1 MADDPKVEAPKEPV
15 KAPLTSDEV
24 SALKAKI
31 AEMES
36 ELNELRTEAPAEK
49 PAEKLVAKAPGK
61 DEIPRASEATINAL
75 VEEIRALRATLA
87 GKDSKQGKVFLAGIW
102 GD

>member
-1 MADDPKVEAPKEPV
+1 MADETKVEPPKEPA
-15 KAPLTSDEV
+15 KGPLTSDEV

-36 ELNELRTEAPAEK
+36 ELNELRTEAPAK
-49 PAEKLVAKAPGK
+49 PAAKPEVKAPGK

-87 GKDSKQGKVFLAGIW
+87 GKDSKQGKAFLAGIW